1 MIRDVV
7 PMAEAVVALEE
18 AVGEEAVEVAEVV
31 EVVEGM
37 VVAVVVV
44 VGEEAAELPR

>member
-1 MIRDVV
+1 
-7 PMAEAVVALEE
+7 MAEAVVALEE
-18 AVGEEAVEVAEVV
+18 AVGEEAVEVVEVAEVV

-44 VGEEAAELPR
+44 VEEKAAELPR

>member
-1 MIRDVV
+1 
-7 PMAEAVVALEE
+7 MAEAVVALEE

-31 EVVEGM
+31 EGM
-37 VVAVVVV
+37 VVVVAAVVV

>member
-1 MIRDVV
+1 
-7 PMAEAVVALEE
+7 MAEAVVALEE

-44 VGEEAAELPR
+44 VEEKAAELPR